1 MNVMLPRIDGSTKVI
16 ALGITGR
23 AGRQHSKIMREYG
36 TNIVGGV
43 SPKSEVNDVDGV
55 PVFADSA
62 SAVRAT
68 GATACVAMVG
78 AMQLLAAIKDAV
90 AARFDVEVRH
100 AFL

>member
-16 ALGITGR
+16 VLGITGR

-43 SPKSEVNDVDGV
+43 SPKSEVKDVDGV

-62 SAVRAT
+62 SAVREHRGGGLRGDGRRDAI
-68 GATACVAMVG
+68 ACGNQGCRRRSV
-78 AMQLLAAIKDAV
+78 
-90 AARFDVEVRH
+90 
-100 AFL
+100 